1 MYLIFDLTFLILP
14 FQALERICDEA
25 ADAIQ
30 GELGKK
36 GVQGVILS
44 DTMAGSDRMAL
55 PSLIAVGAVH
65 QHLLK
70 TKQRPKVRTYD
81 DHNIYLLYLSYFCT
95 LSTYLNN
102 PFF

>member
-1 MYLIFDLTFLILP
+1 MFSRVYLTFDLTFLILP

-30 GELGKK
+30 GEIEQK

-44 DTMAGSDRMAL
+44 DAMAGPDRMAL
-55 PSLIAVGAVH
+55 PSLLSVGAVH

-70 TKQRPKVRTYD
+70 TKQRPKVR
-81 DHNIYLLYLSYFCT
+81 I
-95 LSTYLNN
+95 
-102 PFF
+102 